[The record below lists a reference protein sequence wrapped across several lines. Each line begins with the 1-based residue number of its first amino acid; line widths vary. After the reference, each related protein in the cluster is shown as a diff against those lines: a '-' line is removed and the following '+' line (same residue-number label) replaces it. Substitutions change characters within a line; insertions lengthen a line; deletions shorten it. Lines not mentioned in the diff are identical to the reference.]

1 MAGLD
6 FDPFLDKQE
15 WDDRPARE
23 AVDVEEKHDETKLD
37 KKLRNR
43 SFDNRKT
50 LAGLQVVVGGV
61 ITLAVIACVVWV
73 VWAGFS
79 YAFL

>member
-23 AVDVEEKHDETKLD
+23 AVDVEDKHDETKLD

-43 SFDNRKT
+43 SYDNRKT
-50 LAGLQVVVGGV
+50 LAGLHVVVGGL
-61 ITLAVIACVVWV
+61 IPLAVIACVVWV

>member
-6 FDPFLDKQE
+6 FDPFLDKKE
-15 WDDRPARE
+15 WDDRPARK
-23 AVDVEEKHDETKLD
+23 AVDVEDKHDETKLD
-37 KKLRNR
+37 RKLKNK
-43 SFDNRKT
+43 SYDNRRV
-50 LAGLQVVVGGV
+50 LAGLQSVVGLLV
-61 ITLAVIACVVWV
+61 ILAVIACVVWV

>member
-15 WDDRPARE
+15 WDDRPTRE
-23 AVDVEEKHDETKLD
+23 AADVEDKHNETKLD
-37 KKLRNR
+37 RKLKSR
-43 SFDNRKT
+43 SYDNRRL
-50 LAGLQVVVGGV
+50 LAGLHSVAGSV
-61 ITLAVIACVVWV
+61 ITLAVVACVVWV